1 MQRLG
6 ASTAGDLA
14 RVPAGRITRLRGI
27 GSRPRYELVRLSREW
42 RQRFN
47 VTEAGL
53 PRADAQWAGGDSS
66 EWTVAAPAGPASP
79 ETAEDLEHLSVD
91 EVVRRLVPD
100 SPELAQVIG
109 LAPGKDGQHVSPWAS
124 QQGIARAA
132 DISEADVAAHLERLR
147 NRWIKS
153 VPALTPVRE
162 DLVEILREHG
172 RIMGWRQLS
181 AGLLARRGS
190 ELGDSAERLKLAAIC
205 VRAAVETEER
215 RDSARMAARR
225 LSAAGRGPFGERVLV
240 ALKPAADEDSLVAG
254 EDDLFIY
261 AELLGLEADRLSA
274 RDPLP
279 GVTEIR
285 QALRDVDTAE
295 HATRLSDTDLVLL
308 AAAASEK
315 TAVTPRL
322 ELYPRDLSAE
332 RALKISQAGSIA
344 EGAFASELVRRVL
357 ARFPDLYVEN
367 RPTADTIQDLLKDL
381 GYDVTRGSDS
391 RLYIRSSTQLSTS
404 RNWTSSRRPSTST
417 LLEAEE
423 QAAARLAE
431 ARQRG
436 GFLAIK
442 APLRD
447 AAAIGDYIAALDGVT
462 SVNVTTAFMRTLREI
477 VEEQGRPRWKT
488 VLEADTGD
496 ASPAARTGFGQ
507 LLRKAWGRLEKHVRA
522 EGVGGIVLL
531 HDATPLARYTG
542 GDELLARLTVASRD
556 AGESPFGLW
565 LLCPMEDPNGLPTLD
580 RKAVNVIPGDAE
592 QLFVPEGFGSGKEM
606 RAS

>member
-1 MQRLG
+1 M
-6 ASTAGDLA
+6 T
-14 RVPAGRITRLRGI
+14 
-27 GSRPRYELVRLSREW
+27 
-42 RQRFN
+42 
-47 VTEAGL
+47 
-53 PRADAQWAGGDSS
+53 
-66 EWTVAAPAGPASP
+66 
-79 ETAEDLEHLSVD
+79 
-91 EVVRRLVPD
+91 
-100 SPELAQVIG
+100 G
-109 LAPGKDGQHVSPWAS
+109 LAPGKDGRPVSPWAS
-124 QQGIARAA
+124 QQEIARA
-132 DISEADVAAHLERLR
+132 SGMPEADVAAHLERLR

-172 RIMGWRQLS
+172 RILGWRQLA

-190 ELGDSAERLKLAAIC
+190 GLGDSAERQRQAAIC

-215 RDSARMAARR
+215 RDSARMASRR
-225 LSAAGRGPFGERVLV
+225 LGDGDQGPFGDRALV
-240 ALKPAADEDSLVAG
+240 ALKPAADEDSLVARD
-254 EDDLFIY
+254 DDLFVY

-315 TAVTPRL
+315 TAATPRL
-322 ELYPRDLSAE
+322 ELYPRDLPAE
-332 RALKISQAGSIA
+332 RAVKISQAGSIA
-344 EGAFASELVRRVL
+344 EGAFADELVRRVL
-357 ARFPDLYVEN
+357 ARFPDLYEAN
-367 RPTADTIQDLLKDL
+367 RPTAGTIQGLLKGL

-391 RLYIRSSTQLSTS
+391 RLYIRSSTQQSTS
-404 RNWTSSRRPSTST
+404 RSRASSRRPSTSAP
-417 LLEAEE
+417 LEAGEH
-423 QAAARLAE
+423 AAARLAQ

-447 AAAIGDYIAALDGVT
+447 AAAIGDYIGAMDGVT
-462 SVNVTTAFMRTLREI
+462 SVNVTTVFVRSLREI
-477 VEEQGRPRWKT
+477 VEEQGRPRWTT
-488 VLEADTGD
+488 VLEADTED

-507 LLRKAWGRLEKHVRA
+507 LLRKTWGRLEEHVRGA
-522 EGVGGIVLL
+522 GAGGIVLL

-556 AGESPFGLW
+556 AGEAPFGLW
-565 LLCPMEDPNGLPTLD
+565 LLCPMEGADD
-580 RKAVNVIPGDAE
+580 RVAGGARLGCVPAVRADHGGRGGGPYRQARI
-592 QLFVPEGFGSGKEM
+592 GSGAEAG
-606 RAS
+606 RAGL